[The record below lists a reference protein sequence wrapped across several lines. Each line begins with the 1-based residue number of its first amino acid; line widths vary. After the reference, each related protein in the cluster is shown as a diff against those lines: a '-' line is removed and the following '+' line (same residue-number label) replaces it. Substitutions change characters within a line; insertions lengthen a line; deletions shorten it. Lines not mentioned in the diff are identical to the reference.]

1 MRRFGEK
8 LHALREQRGLTLME
22 LATML
27 GYASYGR
34 ISEIENGKKTPSL
47 AFVMR
52 AAALFNVTPDQL
64 LRDDIDLDASSDD
77 PATSNEAA

>member
-8 LHALREQRGLTLME
+8 LHALRQQRGMTLME

-47 AFVMR
+47 AFVLR
-52 AAALFNVTPDQL
+52 TAALFSVTPDQL
-64 LRDDIDLDASSDD
+64 LRDDIDLDAASDH
-77 PATSNEAA
+77 AANTDDTP

>member
-8 LHALREQRGLTLME
+8 LHALRQQRGMTLME
-22 LATML
+22 LAAVL

-47 AFVMR
+47 AFVLR
-52 AAALFNVTPDQL
+52 VAELFQVTPDQL
-64 LRDDIDLDASSDD
+64 LRDEVDLGVGSGPALDTDD
-77 PATSNEAA
+77 TP

>member
-8 LHALREQRGLTLME
+8 LHALRQQRGVTLME
-22 LATML
+22 LATLL

-47 AFVMR
+47 AFVLR
-52 AAALFNVTPDQL
+52 VAALFNVTPDQL
-64 LRDDIDLDASSDD
+64 LRDDIELDAVSDQLTNTD
-77 PATSNEAA
+77 DTS

>member
-1 MRRFGEK
+1 MQRFGEK
-8 LHALREQRGLTLME
+8 LRLLRTQRAMTVRDV
-22 LATML
+22 ATAL
-27 GYASYGR
+27 GYVSSGR

-64 LRDDIDLDASSDD
+64 LRDDINLDAAGEHPTNIDEPS
-77 PATSNEAA
+77 